1 VYNIDATNIMKA
13 YLTDIQM
20 DSLIDR
26 AKEMRKGKKLLHE
39 QRKAYTVIADG
50 HFEFAT
56 PKTLRKFLSACCF
69 PSDYR
74 VFVNFDK
81 GITIDLS

>member
-1 VYNIDATNIMKA
+1 
-13 YLTDIQM
+13 M
-20 DSLIDR
+20 DSLIIR
-26 AKEMRKGKKLLHE
+26 AKAMRKGKKLLHE
-39 QRKAYTVIADG
+39 QRKAYTVIVDGG

-56 PKTLRKFLSACCF
+56 PKTLRKFLSACRF

-81 GITIDLS
+81 GITINLD